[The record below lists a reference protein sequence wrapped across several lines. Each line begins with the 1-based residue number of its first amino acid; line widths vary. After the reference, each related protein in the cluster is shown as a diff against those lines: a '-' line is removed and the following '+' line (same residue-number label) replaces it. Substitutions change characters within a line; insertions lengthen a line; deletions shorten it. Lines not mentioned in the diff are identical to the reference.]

1 MISNYK
7 RAKVDGRVTTVM
19 DLKEVLGNPYFQNKF
34 TSVQIKDV
42 VLPVKTSYD
51 PTSAGLYISNNS
63 KVGRIVY
70 PNENDKE
77 EYSSKNI
84 IDFSNV
90 QNMKELIE
98 KQEEVKKLES
108 EVLSNSDN
116 LFKPI
121 PKENDF
127 PEMKALKQAICLKN
141 IDIDA
146 YTDRFGDNFN
156 NDKRLLK
163 GSSITMSK
171 MKSICNKLDLKVTLT
186 ISDASPNVVNPMND
200 VISVDIC
207 GDANNNEEDE

>member
-7 RAKVDGRVTTVM
+7 KAKIDGRVTTVM
-19 DLKEVLGNPYFQNKF
+19 DIKDVLDNPQFQNKF
-34 TSVQIKDV
+34 TSVLINDS
-42 VLPVKTSYD
+42 VLPVKSSYD
-51 PTSAGLYISNNS
+51 PTSAGLYVSTNS
-63 KVGRIVY
+63 KIGRIVY
-70 PNENDKE
+70 PSNEDKE
-77 EYSSKNI
+77 DYSSKNI
-84 IDFSNV
+84 IDFSDV

-121 PKENDF
+121 PKENDS

-146 YTDRFGDNFN
+146 YADRFGDNFN

-171 MKSICNKLDLKVTLT
+171 TKSICDKLDLKVTLT
-186 ISDASPNVVNPMND
+186 ISDASPDVANPMND

-207 GDANNNEEDE
+207 GGNNTEEIE